1 MTKASGDRNSSNLD
15 IFLKEIIQLDKV
27 EYTLDMQKELDL
39 LHKDK
44 VQKPLLL
51 LSMGTAAIVAGANDT
66 LAAIENYIQERN
78 LDVDLVRTG
87 CLGMCNAEPI
97 LSFQL
102 PGRNRISLRN
112 ITSDKVES
120 LLNDIFHLN
129 IPEENL
135 IAQHRNTRLE
145 AWNGI
150 PFLDEVPFFAQ
161 QKRLIL
167 AQCGIIDPG
176 SVEEYIAGGGYKAF
190 LKTIRHYTYK
200 EICDIVEESGLR
212 GRSGSGYITGTKWKI
227 AYHTP
232 SDQKY
237 LICNAEESD
246 PGAFM
251 DRAVMEGN
259 PHLLLEGMAIAS
271 YAIGATKAII
281 YIRSEYEVA
290 ISQLE
295 KAIFR
300 LKELGIIG
308 HNIFGSGFNLDI
320 SVRRGPGAF
329 VCGEETALIRSL
341 EGKRGMPKTKPP
353 YPASTGLHKKPT
365 IINNVETLSNIPLII
380 AKGPKWFKETG
391 TEENYG
397 TKIFALSGRA
407 ANPGLIEV
415 PFGTNLQNIVFNIA
429 GGVRNDKELKAVHIG
444 GPSGTVLPPSLLDIP
459 VTYESMMEI
468 SSGIGSGGMVFYD
481 DSDCILD
488 MVKYFMNFME
498 KQSCGKCIPC
508 REGTRRMAEILESIT
523 KKPQDENNLATLE
536 RFKGVMQ
543 LESLADVMK
552 DTSLCGLGQNAP
564 NPVLSTLKY
573 FREEYEEHIFDR
585 KCRSN
590 VCTELRTYYI
600 DVEACTGCSVC
611 AKKCPVD
618 AIIGTALHPY
628 FIVEEKCTGCGLCF
642 ESCKFSAI
650 FYK

>member
-1 MTKASGDRNSSNLD
+1 MSRVIKDSNISKTD
-15 IFLKEIIQLDKV
+15 SFLKEVIQLDKV
-27 EYTLDMQKELDL
+27 EYTLEINSELDL
-39 LHKDK
+39 LRRDK
-44 VQKPLLL
+44 VQKPLLF
-51 LSMGTAAIVAGANDT
+51 LSMGTASVVAGATDT
-66 LAAIENYIQERN
+66 LSAIKTYVQERK
-78 LDVDLVRTG
+78 LDVEIVETG
-87 CLGMCNAEPI
+87 CMGLCNAEPV

-102 PGRNRISLRN
+102 PGRNRISFRN
-112 ITSDKVES
+112 ITSEKVEH

-135 IAQHRNTRLE
+135 IGQHRNSRLE
-145 AWNGI
+145 PWKKI
-150 PFLDEVPFFAQ
+150 PFLDEIPFFAL

-167 AQCGIIDPG
+167 AHCGIIDPG
-176 SVEEYIAGGGYKAF
+176 SVADYIARGGYKAF
-190 LKTIRHYTYK
+190 LKTIKHYTYK

-212 GRSGSGYITGTKWKI
+212 GRSGSGYVTGTKWKI

-232 SDQKY
+232 ADQKY

-259 PHLLLEGMAIAS
+259 PHLLLEGIAIAS

-281 YIRSEYEVA
+281 YIRSEYEIA

-295 KAIFR
+295 KAISR
-300 LKELGIIG
+300 LKKLGILG

-320 SVRRGPGAF
+320 SIRKGPGAF

-353 YPASTGLHKKPT
+353 YPASIGFHIKPT

-380 AKGPKWFKETG
+380 AKGPKWFRETG
-391 TEENYG
+391 TEDNFG
-397 TKIFALSGRA
+397 TKIFALSGKA
-407 ANPGLIEV
+407 ETPGLIEV
-415 PFGTNLQNIVFNIA
+415 PFGTNLKQIVFDIA
-429 GGVRNDKELKAVHIG
+429 GGVRKNKKLKAVHVG
-444 GPSGTVLPPSLLDIP
+444 GPTGTVLPPEMLDIS

-468 SSGIGSGGMVFYD
+468 GSGIGSGGMVFYD
-481 DSDCILD
+481 ESDCILD

-590 VCTELRTYYI
+590 VCTELRTYFI

-650 FYK
+650 SYK